1 MTDEGNNLPRHM
13 YLYHVKDYFSAFEDH
28 STTDIVQKTN
38 RHRMRVC
45 IAIDGSNISEGA
57 FKCELDYFRLNLRL
71 YESMKIIM
79 RMFINQPM
87 NCFSVTCQKK

>member
-1 MTDEGNNLPRHM
+1 M

-28 STTDIVQKTN
+28 STTDIAQKNKN

-57 FKCELDYFRLNLRL
+57 FKCE
-71 YESMKIIM
+71 
-79 RMFINQPM
+79 
-87 NCFSVTCQKK
+87 

>member
-1 MTDEGNNLPRHM
+1 MGLN
-13 YLYHVKDYFSAFEDH
+13 LYHVKDYFSAFEDH
-28 STTDIVQKTN
+28 STTDIAQKKKN

-71 YESMKIIM
+71 HEFIKIIM
-79 RMFINQPM
+79 KQCINQPM
-87 NCFSVTCQKK
+87 NCFSVTCQRKLNFVI